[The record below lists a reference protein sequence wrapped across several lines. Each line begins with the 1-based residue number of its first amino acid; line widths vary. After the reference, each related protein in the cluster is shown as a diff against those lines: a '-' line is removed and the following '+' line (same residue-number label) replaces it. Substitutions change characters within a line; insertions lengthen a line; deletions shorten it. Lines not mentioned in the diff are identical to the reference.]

1 LDFAIPEEI
10 LEFKRS
16 VKTFAEKEIR
26 PSTEERDLHSKWD
39 HSLWKKIG
47 EMGLLGL
54 SIPEEYG
61 GQGAS
66 CLMTCVGHE
75 AFAEGS
81 SDGGLT
87 LALGAHAIIGAMP
100 IVLCGTEEQKKKYL
114 PKIAT
119 GEWIAGL
126 GLTEPSSGSDAA
138 GSMETRAVKK
148 GNKYIVNG
156 SKMFITNGP
165 IGDVFIVMAVTDKA
179 KGAMG
184 ISVFIVEKNFP
195 GFSVGKKLNKLGMRT
210 STTSELIFQDME
222 VPEENLLTKENSGFA
237 RVGRATLEWERTVLV
252 AASLGTMQSL
262 IEAGVRYAKQR
273 IQFGEPII
281 RFQAIQEKIARC
293 RMKLDAA
300 RLLIYKSAVKKD
312 KGESAP
318 LESSIAKLYA
328 TESSVEVAYDI
339 GQIFGG
345 YSFIHEYP
353 VERAY
358 RDARLGTLG
367 AGTSEVMRSII
378 AANWSESGK

>member
-1 LDFAIPEEI
+1 
-10 LEFKRS
+10 
-16 VKTFAEKEIR
+16 
-26 PSTEERDLHSKWD
+26 
-39 HSLWKKIG
+39 
-47 EMGLLGL
+47 MGLLGL

>member
-1 LDFAIPEEI
+1 MMNFKLPDEV
-10 LEFKRS
+10 LEFKNNVRDFARS
-16 VKTFAEKEIR
+16 YIR
-26 PSTEERDLHSKWD
+26 PSAEERDLSGHWD
-39 HSLWKKIG
+39 FALWKKMG

-61 GQGAS
+61 GQGAN
-66 CLMTCVGHE
+66 CLMTTVAHE

-81 SDGGLT
+81 ADGGVT

-100 IVLCGTEEQKKKYL
+100 IVLCGTESQKKKYL

-119 GEWIAGL
+119 GEFTSGL
-126 GLTEPSSGSDAA
+126 GLTEPGSGSDAA

-148 GNKYIVNG
+148 GDKYILNG
-156 SKMFITNGP
+156 TKMFITNGP

-184 ISVFIVEKNFP
+184 ISVFIVEKNYK
-195 GFSVGKKLNKLGMRT
+195 GFKVGKKLEKMGMRT
-210 STTSELIFQDME
+210 SQTSELIFEDME
-222 VPEENLLTKENSGFA
+222 VPEENRIEKENSGFA

-252 AASLGTMQSL
+252 AASIGSMQLMVDDS
-262 IEAGVRYAKQR
+262 IRYAKSR

-281 RFQAIQEKIARC
+281 RFQAIQDKIARA

-300 RLLIYKSAVKKD
+300 RLLIYKSACKKD
-312 KGESAP
+312 MGIPAP
-318 LESSIAKLYA
+318 I
-328 TESSVEVAYDI
+328 ESSVAKVFATEAANEVAYDL
-339 GQIFGG
+339 GQVHGG
-345 YSFIHEYP
+345 YCFIHEYP

-367 AGTSEVMRSII
+367 GGTSEVMRSII
-378 AANWSESGK
+378 AANI